1 MSTRPAG
8 AARAPIADLL
18 LAICT
23 VRGGSLVVLVR
34 SDDEGDGLPHR
45 GVVRG
50 ESLDDAADQLARKTL
65 GVSPAWMAQA
75 RAQTRAVAAAGPN
88 APISITYA
96 AVVRS
101 DTDAPTGCHW
111 APAARLRGV
120 GAVEAEAVS
129 ASIALLRDR
138 MDLEPIAFRLLP
150 PQFTLSELQG
160 LYELLLGRRL
170 HKASFR
176 RALTAA
182 FLVAPTDHWRS
193 EGRGRPAQLFRYA
206 PRRGRR
212 GHRPVRLELLK

>member
-1 MSTRPAG
+1 MSDRPAG
-8 AARAPIADLL
+8 ATRVSVADLL

-23 VRGGSLVVLVR
+23 VRGGSLVVLMR
-34 SDDEGDGLPHR
+34 SGPTGAGLPHR
-45 GVVRG
+45 GVARG
-50 ESLDDAADQLARKTL
+50 EALDAAAEQLARKTL
-65 GVSPAWMAQA
+65 GAPPAWMAQA
-75 RAQTRAVAAAGPN
+75 RAVSASAGT
-88 APISITYA
+88 APIGVVYA

-101 DTDAPTGCHW
+101 DTE
-111 APAARLRGV
+111 APAGFQWASASRLRGA
-120 GAVEAEAVS
+120 GAPDVAAVT

-182 FLVAPTDHWRS
+182 FLVAPTDQWRS